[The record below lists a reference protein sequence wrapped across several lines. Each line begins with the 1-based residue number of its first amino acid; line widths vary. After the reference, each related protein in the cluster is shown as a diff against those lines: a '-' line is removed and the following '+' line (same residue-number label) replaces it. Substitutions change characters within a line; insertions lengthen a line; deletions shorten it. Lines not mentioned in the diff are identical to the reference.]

1 MSQTSAGAGGHWHQM
16 PSEISN
22 NALYEKCERGP
33 MFFVVVE
40 RIEIVFKCI
49 LCIIIMF
56 LNFSSIVLVI
66 VSLLFSSP

>member
-1 MSQTSAGAGGHWHQM
+1 
-16 PSEISN
+16 
-22 NALYEKCERGP
+22 
-33 MFFVVVE
+33 MFFVVE

-49 LCIIIMF
+49 LCIISMY